1 MTERTPAAAVGHGEP
16 VLVVDDERLMRD
28 LCAEVLTGAGFTVRT
43 AKDAPE
49 GLARLAEEPAAV
61 LLLDVMLPNMSGL
74 EALRVVGERFPLM
87 PVVMITAYTSQ
98 QSAIEALKAGAY
110 DYLPKP
116 FQGEDLIRAVA
127 RAAERHHLLQ

>member
-1 MTERTPAAAVGHGEP
+1 MTERAPAAAARGEA

-28 LCAEVLTGAGFTVRT
+28 LCAEILSGAGFAVRT
-43 AKDAPE
+43 ARDARE
-49 GLARLAEEPAAV
+49 GLARLAEEPVAV
-61 LLLDVMLPNMSGL
+61 LLLDVMLPNMGGL
-74 EALRVVGERFPLM
+74 EALRVVAERFPLM

-116 FQGEDLIRAVA
+116 FQREDLIRAVS
-127 RAAERHHLLQ
+127 RA